1 MENINFIL
9 TYEQAQGICEYYG
22 ENIED
27 LQDWEVNE
35 LLDRLIDEVAY
46 R

>member
-9 TYEQAQGICEYYG
+9 DYEQAKNICEYYG
-22 ENIED
+22 KDYLYLE
-27 LQDWEVNE
+27 DWEICE
-35 LLDRLIDEVAY
+35 LLDRLIDETVC